1 MDLTSLNNNQRA
13 AVEAVNNPVLIF
25 AGAGS
30 GKTRVLAYKI
40 AYLLDQGIVVPEDVL
55 AVTFTNKAAV
65 VMRERVTRLIKEKHV
80 PLNIGTFHS
89 ICARILRN
97 DIKHL
102 GFTSDFAIYD
112 ATDQVALLKVVMADM
127 GVPKNSIMPKTAR
140 NRISYYKNKLI
151 AHDVAMKSART
162 IQDRT
167 IVDIYKVYQKALK
180 KNNALDFDD
189 LLNYPLEIFENH
201 PGILGKYRKNGNIYW
216 LMNIRIQTGPN
227 SYWLK
232 CLLKNI
238 NRSALWVMMINQ
250 YMVGVVPIFGTF
262 LILVRHSQTVRY
274 LLWRKTT
281 AQPSKY

>member
-55 AVTFTNKAAV
+55 SVTFTNKAAA
-65 VMRERVTRLIKEKHV
+65 VMRERVARLIKEKHV
-80 PLNIGTFHS
+80 SLNIGTFHS

-151 AHDVAMKSART
+151 AHDGAMKTART
-162 IQDRT
+162 VQDRT

-180 KNNALDFDD
+180 ENNALDFDD
-189 LLNYPLEIFENH
+189 LLNYPLEIFEDH
-201 PGILGKYRKNGNIYW
+201 PKILGKYRKKWKY
-216 LMNIRIQTGPN
+216 
-227 SYWLK
+227 
-232 CLLKNI
+232 
-238 NRSALWVMMINQ
+238 
-250 YMVGVVPIFGTF
+250 
-262 LILVRHSQTVRY
+262 ILVDEFQDTNR
-274 LLWRKTT
+274 
-281 AQPSKY
+281 A